1 MKYIAA
7 NALML
12 SLFLMCYAANSQSD
26 DGTVAFDCPD
36 VPSPQ
41 FEFDLNSDVI
51 ALVMEDPTSD
61 MAPLF
66 KSINDL
72 YLRSYR
78 NRSGNFKKMIQYYSE
93 VLKARGWS
101 ALGRISQA
109 NPEKT
114 GLHLYIFDR
123 NETVRGIFVIVKSQG
138 GIYLINIVGGIPKKQ
153 LGELLLNLNQL
164 GIEIPELMSL
174 KPRDLEPAPPRV
186 SPTPEPAEPEADP
199 SITEREESVEPP
211 FSDAD
216 PSITEREEDVE
227 PPTQETPEPTKR
239 WNWNSDGKPIHEFR
253 IQSTPTTPKG
263 SNPKETEE
271 TLAAE
276 KANILKVLENGSGD
290 IISVMPTLGSV
301 LPNSRTVRLRVVE
314 EGEKRVAIIN
324 VVSTQKMSILKSMK
338 ISGQHGN
345 QIDISIDDIF
355 YPQDAEA
362 EIPPEATRFWAKD
375 VPIHEIHIRGN
386 RKVSEARIR
395 QTLDNA
401 SPDIDK
407 ALKTL
412 FRAMPYFEEVRL
424 KVDKA
429 DAKYIATISV
439 NEKPLST
446 DTYLGFNPLVRTGFN
461 RVTDWELGTRF
472 EVGKR
477 KEVGPL
483 WMWNLS
489 DSQLGQTSRL
499 FGEVSYADGNP
510 HFQYRF
516 GGTANWG
523 KPYIWNLRLTAQ
535 LHRLTDAIA
544 PELFPNHNSSG
555 SHTYRIFG
563 GHDFPNYYLRE
574 GVEVALQWKPV
585 MPTHSFKLAIVAES
599 HDSLQKSTDWSVANW
614 RSRQKVRENSP
625 INPGGMRSL
634 TFQYDF
640 NTRANSLGWHNTLFI
655 EHSNPS
661 FGSDFDFTRYQLHLR
676 YAYPLGKHRIR
687 TRLLLGFSNAPL
699 PMQRQFAITGPG
711 GLRGYPLFAP
721 ANAAE
726 RETTSNWWKHSQY
739 AFAGDRGFLFNIEYH
754 YCLGEII
761 DWNIFESV
769 FTIVFLD
776 EGQVWHASDT
786 KYTFDPSGNIGVGL
800 QFGRNDVI
808 WRVNVARAL
817 NFNAFAKERL
827 LAAPGYLVTSTWY
840 HVF

>member
-12 SLFLMCYAANSQSD
+12 LLFLICYAVNSQSD
-26 DGTVAFDCPD
+26 DGTVAFDCPE

-61 MAPLF
+61 MVPLF
-66 KSINDL
+66 KSVSDL

-93 VLKARGWS
+93 TLKARGWS

-109 NPEKT
+109 NPEKNR
-114 GLHLYIFDR
+114 LHLYIFR
-123 NETVRGIFVIVKSQG
+123 ENEIVKGVFVIVKSKG
-138 GIYLINIVGGIPKKQ
+138 GIYLINIVGEIPRKQ

-174 KPRDLEPAPPRV
+174 KPRDLEPAPPRAP
-186 SPTPEPAEPEADP
+186 PTPEPAEPADADS
-199 SITEREESVEPP
+199 SITEQE
-211 FSDAD
+211 A
-216 PSITEREEDVE
+216 DVE
-227 PPTQETPEPTKR
+227 PPAQETPEPTKR
-239 WNWNSDGKPIHEFR
+239 WNWKSDGKPIHEFR
-253 IQSTPTTPKG
+253 IQSVPTTPKG
-263 SNPKETEE
+263 SDPKKGEE
-271 TLAAE
+271 TLATE
-276 KANILKVLENGSGD
+276 KANIVKVLENGSGD

-301 LPNSRTVRLRVVE
+301 LRSTSRTLTLRVVE

-324 VVSTQKMSILKSMK
+324 IVPTEKISILKSMK
-338 ISGQHGN
+338 ISGPNGT
-345 QIDISIDDIF
+345 QIDISINNTF
-355 YPQDAEA
+355 YPQGSGAQ
-362 EIPPEATRFWAKD
+362 IPSEATRFWAKD

-386 RKVSEARIR
+386 QKVSEVRIR

-412 FRAMPYFEEVRL
+412 FRAMPYFEEISLQIDEEEAR
-424 KVDKA
+424 
-429 DAKYIATISV
+429 YIATITV
-439 NEKPLST
+439 DEKPLST
-446 DTYLGFNPLVRTGFN
+446 DAYLGLNPPLRLGFN
-461 RVTDWELGTRF
+461 RVTGWEIGTGF
-472 EVGKR
+472 EFGKR

-483 WMWNLS
+483 WMWNIRN
-489 DSQLGQTSRL
+489 SQRDQLSRL
-499 FGEVSYADGNP
+499 FGRVSYAFGNP
-510 HFQYRF
+510 HLHYRL

-523 KPYIWNLRLTAQ
+523 KPYTWNLGITAQMHRLTA
-535 LHRLTDAIA
+535 AIA
-544 PELFPNHNSSG
+544 PELFPNDNSSG
-555 SHTYRIFG
+555 SRVYRIFG
-563 GHDFPNYYLRE
+563 GPDYLNYYLRE

-614 RSRQKVRENSP
+614 RSRRKVRENPP

-655 EHSNPS
+655 EHSTPS

-776 EGQVWHASDT
+776 EGQVWHTSDT
-786 KYTFDPSGNIGVGL
+786 KYTFDPNGNIGVGL

-827 LAAPGYLVTSTWY
+827 LADPGYLVTSTWY